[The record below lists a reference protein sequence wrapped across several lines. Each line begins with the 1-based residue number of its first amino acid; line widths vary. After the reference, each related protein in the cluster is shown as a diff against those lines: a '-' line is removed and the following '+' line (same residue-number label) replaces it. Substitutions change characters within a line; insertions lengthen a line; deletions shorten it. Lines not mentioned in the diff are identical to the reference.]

1 MNTYRRK
8 AAYQSDGVVEEYV
21 HKFTDPIGRKE
32 HDDTTEA
39 LTRALHSIP
48 GVRIILDMPCG
59 TGRYSSFLCKKGYL
73 YVGADISMKMMEVL
87 VEDQKEQGSTLPL
100 VRCDAEHLPFRNEAF
115 DCVVCVRFLNHHIP
129 SLIRRRMLREMGRV
143 SRKWLIVQSHRLKAM
158 GPFTLLKVFMRG
170 LFGGEINKYLIRRE
184 ILQEGWE
191 ETGKVPIQDKRF
203 FIGIYQKTQEI

>member
-32 HDDTTEA
+32 HDDTTVA

-59 TGRYSSFLCKKGYL
+59 TGRYSSFLRKKGYL

-87 VEDQKEQGSTLPL
+87 VEDQKEQGRTLPSL
-100 VRCDAEHLPFRNEAF
+100 GRTPLFYRVEVPVEAGQ
-115 DCVVCVRFLNHHIP
+115 R
-129 SLIRRRMLREMGRV
+129 
-143 SRKWLIVQSHRLKAM
+143 
-158 GPFTLLKVFMRG
+158 VFMPFAVPF
-170 LFGGEINKYLIRRE
+170 LVTAPIN
-184 ILQEGWE
+184 GV
-191 ETGKVPIQDKRF
+191 ETSELVAL
-203 FIGIYQKTQEI
+203 